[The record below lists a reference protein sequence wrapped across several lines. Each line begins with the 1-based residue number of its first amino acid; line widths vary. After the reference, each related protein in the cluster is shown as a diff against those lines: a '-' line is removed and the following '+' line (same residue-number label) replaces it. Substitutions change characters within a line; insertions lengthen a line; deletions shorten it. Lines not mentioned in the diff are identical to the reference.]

1 MTEMSYGRM
10 PQSNKQISKIVQG
23 TAYFQEHSKA
33 EHLDY
38 LDKIYELG
46 CTAVDTAHTYGR
58 GTSERI
64 LGEWISSRGI
74 RDNIFILGK
83 GGHPSMDR
91 DDRITTFD
99 ITSDLHDSLARL
111 RTDHIDLYLMHRDS
125 PILPVGVLV
134 ELFNDFIREG
144 KILAY
149 GGSNWTTER
158 IAEANAYA
166 AAHGLIGFAASS
178 PQFSL
183 AAPIKP
189 PWPGC
194 LTISGEDYAAD
205 RAWYADNN
213 MPLFVWSSLA
223 AGFFTG
229 RFTPDNLDQF
239 FQPDAFWLDRACAEA
254 YCTPENFALLER
266 TQQLGEQKGLAAIQI
281 AVAYI
286 VNHPLQPFAVMGCR
300 AIDEFTTNLEAASTQ
315 LTAAEMAWLETGEA

>member
-1 MTEMSYGRM
+1 MTEMSYGRI
-10 PQSNKQISKIVQG
+10 PRSSKKISKIVQG
-23 TAYFQEHSKA
+23 TAYFQDHSKA
-33 EHLDY
+33 DHLDY

-58 GTSERI
+58 GASERI

-74 RDNIFILGK
+74 RDNIFILSK
-83 GGHPSMDR
+83 GGHPSIDR
-91 DDRITTFD
+91 DDRITSYD
-99 ITSDLHDSLARL
+99 ITSDLHDSLTRL
-111 RTDHIDLYLMHRDS
+111 RTDHIDLYLMQRDS
-125 PILPVGVLV
+125 HTLPVGVLV
-134 ELFNDFIREG
+134 ELFNEFIRDG

-149 GGSNWTTER
+149 GGSNWTTAR
-158 IAEANAYA
+158 IATANKYA
-166 AAHGLIGFAASS
+166 AEHGLIGFAASS

-194 LTISGEDYAAD
+194 LTISGMANIDE
-205 RAWYADNN
+205 RAWYQENEIS
-213 MPLFVWSSLA
+213 LFVWSSLA

-229 RFTPDNLDQF
+229 RFTPDNLDNF
-239 FQPDAFWLDRACAEA
+239 FQPDAFWLDRTCAEA

-266 TQQLGEQKGLAAIQI
+266 ARQLGEQKSLAAIQI

-286 VNHPLQPFAVMGCR
+286 VNHPLQPFAIMGCR

-315 LTAAEMAWLETGEA
+315 LTADEMKWLETGEV